1 MLRKVAIHIEKG
13 GCGKTT
19 VAGNIG
25 FELSRRGRTLLVDC
39 DPQGNL
45 SSWYVTTPIEFDL
58 SDVLQGRATLPA
70 AIVNVREGLDVL
82 PTIAIDGDLKRW
94 AESSPVQF
102 DRAFGALV
110 REIEALGYG
119 YALFDLSPGISSL
132 ERSVLAQVDEV
143 IGVVKA
149 EYFSFDGLEV
159 FKSEL
164 DRLRSEYRVNPA
176 SSRLVV
182 NMISERLTLH
192 ETYREQLRGMNF
204 QLFDVHNSVRVAETP
219 TLHLAIAEHEPD
231 GRAAAEFRALAEA
244 LA

>member
-1 MLRKVAIHIEKG
+1 MRKIGIHIEKG
-13 GCGKTT
+13 GSGKTT
-19 VAGNIG
+19 TAGNVG
-25 FELSRRGRTLLVDC
+25 FELSKRGRTILVDC

-45 SSWYVTTPIEFDL
+45 SSWYVTSPVSFDL
-58 SDVLQGRATLPA
+58 SDVLQGRAKLEA
-70 AIVNVREGLDVL
+70 AVVQVRPGLDVL

-110 REIEALGYG
+110 REIEVLGYE
-119 YALFDLSPGISSL
+119 YVLFDLSPGISSL
-132 ERSVLAQVDEV
+132 ERSVLAQVDEI

-149 EYFSFDGLEV
+149 EYFSFDGIEV
-159 FKSEL
+159 FKSEIE
-164 DRLRSEYRVNPA
+164 RLRAEYRVNPA

-182 NMISERLTLH
+182 NMISHLTLH
-192 ETYREQLRGMNF
+192 DTYRKQLQAMDF
-204 QLFDVHNSVRVAETP
+204 QLFDIHNSVRVAETP
-219 TLHLAIAEHEPD
+219 TLHLSIAEHEPE

>member
-1 MLRKVAIHIEKG
+1 MRKVGIHIEKG
-13 GCGKTT
+13 GSGKTT
-19 VAGNIG
+19 TAGNVG
-25 FELSRRGRTLLVDC
+25 FELSRHGKTLLVDC

-45 SSWYVTTPIEFDL
+45 SSWYVTTPISFDL
-58 SDVLQGRATLPA
+58 SDVLQGRAKLEA
-70 AIVNVREGLDVL
+70 AIVKVREGLDVL

-110 REIEALGYG
+110 RDIEGLGYA
-119 YALFDLSPGISSL
+119 YAVFDLSPGISSL
-132 ERSVLAQVDEV
+132 ERSVLAQVDEI

-159 FKSEL
+159 FKSEIE
-164 DRLRSEYRVNPA
+164 RLRSEYRVNPS

-192 ETYREQLRGMNF
+192 EAYRDRLRAMEYT
-204 QLFDVHNSVRVAETP
+204 LFDIHSSVRVAETP
-219 TLHLAIAEHEPD
+219 TLHLAIAEHEPG

-244 LA
+244 IA

>member
-1 MLRKVAIHIEKG
+1 VRKIGIHIEKG
-13 GCGKTT
+13 GSGKTT
-19 VAGNIG
+19 TAGNVG
-25 FELSRRGRTLLVDC
+25 FELSKRGRTLLVDC

-45 SSWYVTTPIEFDL
+45 SSWYVTSPVSFDL
-58 SDVLQGRATLPA
+58 SDVLQGRAKLA
-70 AIVNVREGLDVL
+70 AAVVQVRPGLDVL
-82 PTIAIDGDLKRW
+82 PTIAIEGDLKRW

-110 REIEALGYG
+110 HEIEGLGYV
-119 YALFDLSPGISSL
+119 YAIFDLSPGISSL
-132 ERSVLAQVDEV
+132 ERSVLAQVDEI

-159 FKSEL
+159 FKGEIE
-164 DRLRSEYRVNPA
+164 RLRAEYRVNPA

-182 NMISERLTLH
+182 NMISERITLH
-192 ETYREQLRGMNF
+192 ETYRSRLRALDF
-204 QLFDVHNSVRVAETP
+204 ELFDVHNSVRVAETP
-219 TLHLAIAEHEPD
+219 TLHLAVAEHEPE